1 MVLSRLHARRPIIG
15 HLYRYRIAAFGAI
28 VAFVIAALGSLAAPA
43 EPVAFP
49 AMAKSPIPNAWLSC
63 PAGMCVSA
71 NARSAVYD
79 ASPADLRAAWDAMIA
94 RQPRV
99 ERVRLDTDGLGG
111 TWVQSSARFGFR
123 DRINVR
129 FLTLPDGRATL
140 AAHSR
145 SEIGLYDF
153 GVNRRRL
160 ETWLGELAVPG
171 WRFRLSPVPSPPRE
185 LP

>member
-1 MVLSRLHARRPIIG
+1 MVLSRLHARRRVIG
-15 HLYRYRIAAFGAI
+15 QLYRYRIAAFVAI
-28 VAFVIAALGSLAAPA
+28 VALVIAVLASLAAPA

-49 AMAKSPIPNAWLSC
+49 AMAKSSIPNAWLSC
-63 PAGMCVSA
+63 PAGVCVSA
-71 NARSAVYD
+71 NAGSAVYD
-79 ASPADLRAAWDAMIA
+79 LSPTDLRAAWDAMIA

-99 ERVRLDTDGLGG
+99 ERVRVDADGLGG

-129 FLTLPDGRATL
+129 FLASPGGGATL
-140 AAHSR
+140 AVHSR

-160 ETWLGELAVPG
+160 ETWLGELAVPE